1 MSNKREQIILG
12 DLTFKTKKE
21 CKTHMRQLMQKL
33 DAGTIIDKNDKL
45 FNFFVDLIHR
55 HVEKDI
61 KIGCGISHF
70 LIELNMWKNKNI
82 RLVRTDDSSIDF
94 SWVCAIDKKS
104 KNSYDLLRQAMRFK
118 ILNQIQDYKNLFE
131 SPYSCNI
138 CKILTETVD
147 VDHYGI
153 EFQALVDNFINE
165 NPEYPETYDDE
176 PLFHVAVFKQ
186 CDNEFA
192 KKWEEY
198 HKRYSKL
205 QLLCV
210 DCHKKK
216 NGCKNIEKTNS
227 F

>member
-1 MSNKREQIILG
+1 
-12 DLTFKTKKE
+12 
-21 CKTHMRQLMQKL
+21 
-33 DAGTIIDKNDKL
+33 
-45 FNFFVDLIHR
+45 
-55 HVEKDI
+55 
-61 KIGCGISHF
+61 
-70 LIELNMWKNKNI
+70 MWKNKNI

-104 KNSYDLLRQAMRFK
+104 KNSYDLLRQVMRFK

-192 KKWEEY
+192 KKWGEY

-210 DCHKKK
+210 DCHKKRMDVKTSK
-216 NGCKNIEKTNS
+216 N
-227 F
+227 

>member
-82 RLVRTDDSSIDF
+82 RLVRTDNSSIDF
-94 SWVCAIDKKS
+94 SWVCAINKKS
-104 KNSYDLLRQAMRFK
+104 KTSYDLLRQAMRFK
-118 ILNQIQDYKNLFE
+118 ISNQIQDYKNLFE

-153 EFQALVDNFINE
+153 EFQALVNNFINE
-165 NPEYPETYDDE
+165 NSEYSETYDDE
-176 PLFHVAVFKQ
+176 PF
-186 CDNEFA
+186 
-192 KKWEEY
+192 
-198 HKRYSKL
+198 SS
-205 QLLCV
+205 LL
-210 DCHKKK
+210 K
-216 NGCKNIEKTNS
+216 NW
-227 F
+227 